1 VGAGFGVLTPEK
13 RLFRQA
19 VTGFVTPFYKQY
31 FDYVHLHENQ
41 DAALCKKEKV
51 KGVSEKHL
59 PFARYSL

>member
-31 FDYVHLHENQ
+31 FDYVHLHEIKML
-41 DAALCKKEKV
+41 LCAKKRK
-51 KGVSEKHL
+51 
-59 PFARYSL
+59 